1 MSLKSRQRM
10 KLDLN
15 NEATVPACPT
25 VVDPS
30 ATIAP
35 QAGAYAGRPTALGP
49 RYWTALSIASV
60 FGATL
65 GDVLSHD
72 LHLGHWR
79 GVPPLLLLGW
89 LVVRGGRRGWLN
101 LTLAYW
107 SAVALVRAMATN
119 VADLATHDAHL
130 PQPALL
136 AGLVAAMLAG
146 LAWPARPGAAGG
158 PAPGLPD
165 TRGSYWVVLFLAG
178 TLGTVLG
185 DDGSGRFGLAGAS
198 AGLGAILGA
207 AFLLR
212 WMLPPAPKTAKAGY
226 WATVVTARTAGTS
239 IGDLLA
245 DRTGLGLAGS
255 AVFEGVLL
263 VIVLVV
269 WKARGSAPGPG
280 QRRSL
285 WKPVFKDSTATNEVS
300 ADGR

>member
-1 MSLKSRQRM
+1 MQPG
-10 KLDLN
+10 LN
-15 NEATVPACPT
+15 NVATVPTNPT
-25 VVDPS
+25 AVDPS

-35 QAGAYAGRPTALGP
+35 QAGTDAGRPAALGP
-49 RYWTALSIASV
+49 RYWAALSVASV

-107 SAVALVRAMATN
+107 SAVVLVRAMATN
-119 VADLATHDAHL
+119 VADLANHDAHF

-158 PAPGLPD
+158 PASGLPN

-185 DDGSGRFGLAGAS
+185 DDGSDRFGLGGAS
-198 AGLGAILGA
+198 ATLGAILGGA
-207 AFLLR
+207 LLLR
-212 WMLPPAPKTAKAGY
+212 WLLPPAPRTAKAGY

-239 IGDLLA
+239 VGDLLA

-255 AVFEGVLL
+255 AAFEGVLL
-263 VIVLVV
+263 VVVLMV
-269 WKARGSAPGPG
+269 WKARGVTRQRAPHDAPEPR
-280 QRRSL
+280 QRRGL
-285 WKPVFKDSTATNEVS
+285 WKPFFRNSTATNEVS
-300 ADGR
+300 ANRQ

>member
-1 MSLKSRQRM
+1 MSLKSRQQTEPG
-10 KLDLN
+10 LN
-15 NEATVPACPT
+15 NVATVPTNPT

-35 QAGAYAGRPTALGP
+35 QAGTDAGRPAALGP
-49 RYWTALSIASV
+49 RYWTALSVASV

-79 GVPPLLLLGW
+79 GVPPLLLLCW

-101 LTLAYW
+101 RTLAYW

-119 VADLATHDAHL
+119 VADLANHDAHL

-136 AGLVAAMLAG
+136 AGLVAAILAG
-146 LAWPARPGAAGG
+146 LARPTRPGAGG

-185 DDGSGRFGLAGAS
+185 DDGSDRLGVGGAS
-198 AGLGAILGA
+198 AALGAILGGA
-207 AFLLR
+207 LLLR
-212 WMLPPAPKTAKAGY
+212 WLLPPAPKAAKAGY

-239 IGDLLA
+239 VGDLLA
-245 DRTGLGLAGS
+245 DRSGLRLAGS
-255 AVFEGVLL
+255 AALEGVLL

-269 WKARGSAPGPG
+269 WKARGSAPGPR
-280 QRRSL
+280 QRRAL
-285 WKPVFKDSTATNEVS
+285 
-300 ADGR
+300 

>member
-1 MSLKSRQRM
+1 MSRQ
-10 KLDLN
+10 
-15 NEATVPACPT
+15 
-25 VVDPS
+25 VVDPLPP
-30 ATIAP
+30 AVPTV
-35 QAGAYAGRPTALGP
+35 GHPTALGP

-79 GVPPLLLLGW
+79 GVPPLLLLCW
-89 LVVRGGRRGWLN
+89 LVVRGGRRGWLSR
-101 LTLAYW
+101 TLAYW

-119 VADLATHDAHL
+119 VADLATHDMHL
-130 PQPALL
+130 PQSMLL
-136 AGLVAAMLAG
+136 AGLATAMLAA
-146 LAWPARPGAAGG
+146 LAWPVRRRGGGG
-158 PAPGLPD
+158 PMRGLPD
-165 TRGSYWVVLFLAG
+165 TSGSYWGVLFLAG

-185 DDGSGRFGLAGAS
+185 DDGSDRFGLGGAS

-207 AFLLR
+207 ALLLR
-212 WMLPPAPKTAKAGY
+212 WLLPPAPRTAKAGY

-285 WKPVFKDSTATNEVS
+285 
-300 ADGR
+300 